1 MIKLLSVL
9 KVIIECIVP
18 LVGYLGKCRE
28 EKTLRAVAAAIN
40 AVEKDAPLKEPV
52 ELVKASI
59 KVFTEGAGVRARLND
74 KLTKWG
80 FKAPV

>member
-18 LVGYLGKCRE
+18 LVGYLGKCKE
-28 EKTLRAVAAAIN
+28 EKTLRAVAAGIN
-40 AVEKDAPLKEPV
+40 AAEKDLVIKEPV
-52 ELVKASI
+52 ELVKESI
-59 KVFTEGAGVRARLND
+59 KVFADGAGVRARLND